1 MKKSKRKGM
10 WIEQIHIEDK
20 NLSWNDKALI
30 SEISSLS
37 KLKNGCTA
45 SDEHFSNLLNVTR
58 SCVNKRINRLV
69 EEGYVSKY
77 IHTKNNKIVGRTLS
91 MKSLNSLIKI
101 DDTSSC
107 QDENT
112 SEIVFPKVKYSV
124 SKNNE
129 VVFPKVDDSVSSEN
143 ITNTEINSLKIN
155 QILIQE
161 NLNET
166 PSQNLISKPIAGISM
181 AQNARNNINILE
193 NKIVELTERGW
204 EIIQNPS
211 YSTINNL
218 QDYIHNIDEYNKVL
232 PILKNLIS
240 EKKILFG

>member
-91 MKSLNSLIKI
+91 MKSLNPIIKI
-101 DDTSSC
+101 DD
-107 QDENT
+107 T
-112 SEIVFPKVKYSV
+112 SEIVFPKVKDSV

-129 VVFPKVDDSVSSEN
+129 VVFPKVEESVSSEN

-155 QILIQE
+155 QILNQE

-166 PSQNLISKPIAGISM
+166 PSQNLISKPITGISM

-232 PILKNLIS
+232 PILKSLIS

>member
-1 MKKSKRKGM
+1 M

-69 EEGYVSKY
+69 EEGYISKY

-91 MKSLNSLIKI
+91 MKSLNPIIKI
-101 DDTSSC
+101 ED
-107 QDENT
+107 T
-112 SEIVFPKVKYSV
+112 SEIVFPKVKDSV

-129 VVFPKVDDSVSSEN
+129 VVFPKVEESVSSEN
-143 ITNTEINSLKIN
+143 ITNTGINSLKIN
-155 QILIQE
+155 QILNQE

-166 PSQNLISKPIAGISM
+166 PSQNLISKPISGISM